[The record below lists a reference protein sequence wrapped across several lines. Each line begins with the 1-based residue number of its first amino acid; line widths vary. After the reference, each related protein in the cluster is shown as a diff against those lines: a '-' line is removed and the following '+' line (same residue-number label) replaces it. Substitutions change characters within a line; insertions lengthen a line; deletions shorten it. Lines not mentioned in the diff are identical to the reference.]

1 MASNVSNKHLIEFE
15 AGLTTRK
22 RLALDGNA
30 VPRPP
35 TSATDEES
43 DNGSVFEIFGDEGRG
58 GDSRICAHCQYI
70 GDNWSKASMIETSCF
85 RIAVTSFS

>member
-1 MASNVSNKHLIEFE
+1 MASNVSNKHLIGFE

-43 DNGSVFEIFGDEGRG
+43 DNGSVFKTSAIKAEAVIHV
-58 GDSRICAHCQYI
+58 SVLIANTSATI
-70 GDNWSKASMIETSCF
+70 GQ
-85 RIAVTSFS
+85 RPQ